1 MDTGF
6 EILIPI
12 AFFAMIA
19 AIVLGP
25 RYFRSRDRQRLLD
38 TLRIAYDRGQ
48 PVPPEIIESL
58 HFDERAKPISSP
70 DRDLRSGIVLVAVGL
85 AFVVLA
91 GTIQYVEGDEEAW
104 ILAAIGAF
112 PGLIGLA
119 HIAFWLGRRGRTTDR
134 LDA

>member
-1 MDTGF
+1 MDNGF
-6 EILIPI
+6 EIFIPI

-38 TLRIAYDRGQ
+38 TLRVAYDRGQ

-58 HFDERAKPISSP
+58 HFDERSKPAGSP
-70 DRDLRSGIVLVAVGL
+70 DRDLRSGIVLLAVGL

-91 GTIQYVEGDEEAW
+91 ATIDYVEGDEEAW
-104 ILAAIGAF
+104 ILAGVGAF

-119 HIAFWLGRRGRTTDR
+119 HIAFWAARRGRGADR
-134 LDA
+134 IDV

>member
-1 MDTGF
+1 MNDGF

-38 TLRIAYDRGQ
+38 TLRTAYDRGQ

-58 HFDERAKPISSP
+58 HFDERSKPAGSP

-85 AFVVLA
+85 AFVVLGA
-91 GTIQYVEGDEEAW
+91 TIYHVEGDEDAW
-104 ILAAIGAF
+104 IIAAAGAF

-119 HIAFWLGRRGRTTDR
+119 HIAFWLGRRSGATDR
-134 LDA
+134 IDA

>member
-1 MDTGF
+1 MNDGF

-12 AFFAMIA
+12 AFFAMVA

-38 TLRIAYDRGQ
+38 TLRTAYDRGQ

-58 HFDERAKPISSP
+58 HFDERSKPVSSP
-70 DRDLRSGIVLVAVGL
+70 DRDLRSGIVLVAVGV

-91 GTIQYVEGDEEAW
+91 ATIDYVEGDEEAW
-104 ILAAIGAF
+104 ILAAVGAF
-112 PGLIGLA
+112 PGLVGLA
-119 HIAFWLGRRGRTTDR
+119 HIAFWAARRGRAADR
-134 LDA
+134 NDA